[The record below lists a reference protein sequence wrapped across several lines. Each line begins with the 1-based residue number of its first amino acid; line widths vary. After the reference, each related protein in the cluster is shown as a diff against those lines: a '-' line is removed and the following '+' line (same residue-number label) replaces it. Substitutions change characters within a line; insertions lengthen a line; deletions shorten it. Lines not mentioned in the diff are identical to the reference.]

1 VKKKMREQE
10 GRKEKQESKK
20 DSKKKK
26 KDNCPH
32 ILTDD

>member
-1 VKKKMREQE
+1 MREQE